1 MISREDIK
9 EGLKFRMPSNTLKW
23 KRQVEG
29 FGNIPE
35 FREPTQHLTTLKTP
49 GGDKRYVTPEVP
61 FFEVCGGPKLISSAD
76 KNDPYCA
83 WVGEYIMVRSDA
95 LGKKP
100 LYISLG
106 DVMQHGRRAID
117 ANLCHIFSTENPKND
132 WAYNFICGGSR
143 SGGKKYRMEHY
154 GCSLDP
160 IDVLSKL
167 SAFTEQPTGDADA
180 FRDITNGMYARV
192 EFFNKDSTEVR
203 IDADV
208 KLGLIDSGYTGEVK
222 AIVKAHEIDWLG
234 VKRVF
239 IPAGTKIAQMRIVEI
254 PNTEL
259 VSGVIKKEEND
270 DKESND
276 KKRGD
281 NGFNSTGVK

>member
-1 MISREDIK
+1 MEREKIVI
-9 EGLKFRMPSNTLKW
+9 ELCGGRMPEKA
-23 KRQVEG
+23 
-29 FGNIPE
+29 
-35 FREPTQHLTTLKTP
+35 H
-49 GGDKRYVTPEVP
+49 
-61 FFEVCGGPKLISSAD
+61 
-76 KNDPYCA
+76 
-83 WVGEYIMVRSDA
+83 
-95 LGKKP
+95 
-100 LYISLG
+100 
-106 DVMQHGRRAID
+106 
-117 ANLCHIFSTENPKND
+117 
-132 WAYNFICGGSR
+132 
-143 SGGKKYRMEHY
+143 
-154 GCSLDP
+154 
-160 IDVLSKL
+160 
-167 SAFTEQPTGDADA
+167 DADA
-180 FRDITNGMYARV
+180 AYDVFTSEDYDVKDWGRYAVPLGFKIQLPKHLAAVIQPRSGMSTNGMYARV

-259 VSGVIKKEEND
+259 VSSVIKKEEND
-270 DKESND
+270 DKGSND